1 MLHFLSTVR
10 HSMLSCRRGRP
21 IPQDFT
27 RALSLHNLTVSSL
40 IPHLQPPV
48 SPSLSQPRL
57 EIATEGEPLQP
68 TLLPF
73 LGPTLSG
80 AIEKDQSPY
89 IPSHFPA
96 FPSKHTYKA
105 TPEFTERENDP
116 RAVRERATEE
126 GRLGEE
132 ALRRLIG
139 AGKSGEDRHSGLSH
153 GKGLAGSQQKR
164 DEIWLKTLMAVSQ
177 EENPP
182 NVDLEIGIG
191 GHERA
196 RSSGKHGPES
206 TSEKLELGT
215 VVNWEKAYWRVGA
228 VGHDP
233 KLRRNSISAEKA
245 DVVMKDGGPV
255 VAP

>member
-1 MLHFLSTVR
+1 M
-10 HSMLSCRRGRP
+10 GRAWP
-21 IPQDFT
+21 I
-27 RALSLHNLTVSSL
+27 A
-40 IPHLQPPV
+40 
-48 SPSLSQPRL
+48 
-57 EIATEGEPLQP
+57 A
-68 TLLPF
+68 
-73 LGPTLSG
+73 
-80 AIEKDQSPY
+80 
-89 IPSHFPA
+89 
-96 FPSKHTYKA
+96 
-105 TPEFTERENDP
+105 
-116 RAVRERATEE
+116 EE
-126 GRLGEE
+126 GRDVAENIDGGIP
-132 ALRRLIG
+132 RR
-139 AGKSGEDRHSGLSH
+139 K
-153 GKGLAGSQQKR
+153 
-164 DEIWLKTLMAVSQ
+164 
-177 EENPP
+177 PP